1 MTDPAKSPM
10 HTMSETP
17 DGSLPPPDTSAER
30 IARVYAQAIIEAADR
45 KACREEVLA
54 ELGAFVHD
62 VLPKVPRAH
71 AILASPRVS
80 PEEKGALVDRIAAG
94 RMLPTTVHTLHVL
107 ARHGRLGLVA
117 DVLRAA
123 HLLADEMAGR
133 KQSMFTTAVPL
144 EAADRQRLVADVEQ
158 ALAVSLAATFTVNP
172 EIIGGLVVRIG
183 DTVYD
188 QSIATGLAR
197 LGGNLHR
204 RTIHE
209 IQHGR
214 DRLASA

>member
-1 MTDPAKSPM
+1 MP
-10 HTMSETP
+10 ETT
-17 DGSLPPPDTSAER
+17 DGSALPPDTSAER

-45 KACREEVLA
+45 KGCRAAVLD
-54 ELGAFVHD
+54 ELGSFVRD

-71 AILASPRVS
+71 AILASPKVS
-80 PEEKGALVDRIAAG
+80 PEEKGAIIDRIAAG

-107 ARHGRLGLVA
+107 ARHERLGLVA
-117 DVLRAA
+117 DVVRAA
-123 HLLADEMAGR
+123 HRLADEMAGR
-133 KQSMFTTAVPL
+133 KQATFTTAIPL
-144 EAADRQRLVADVEQ
+144 DETDRQQLIADVEG
-158 ALAVSLAATFTVNP
+158 ALAVSLAPSFTVDP

-197 LGGNLHR
+197 LGENLHR

-209 IQHGR
+209 IQHRR

>member
-1 MTDPAKSPM
+1 MM
-10 HTMSETP
+10 HDETN
-17 DGSLPPPDTSAER
+17 DGFAPPPDPSVER

-45 KACREEVLA
+45 KGCRDEVLD
-54 ELGAFVHD
+54 ELGSFVRD

-71 AILASPRVS
+71 DILASPKVS
-80 PEEKGALVDRIAAG
+80 AEEKGALIDRITAG

-117 DVLRAA
+117 DVARATRR
-123 HLLADEMAGR
+123 LADEMAGR
-133 KQSMFTTAVPL
+133 KPATFTTAMPL
-144 EAADRQRLVADVEQ
+144 DGDARSRIVGDVER
-158 ALAVSLAATFTVNP
+158 ALSLVLAPTFTVDP
-172 EIIGGLVVRIG
+172 DIIGGLVVRIG

-197 LGGNLHR
+197 LGENLHR

-209 IQHGR
+209 IQHRR

>member
-1 MTDPAKSPM
+1 M
-10 HTMSETP
+10 HTMPETT
-17 DGSLPPPDTSAER
+17 DGSALPTDTSAER

-45 KACREEVLA
+45 KGCRAAVLE
-54 ELGAFVHD
+54 ELGSFVRD

-71 AILASPRVS
+71 AILASPKVS
-80 PEEKGALVDRIAAG
+80 PEEKGALIDRIAAG
-94 RMLPTTVHTLHVL
+94 RMLPTTVHSLHVL
-107 ARHGRLGLVA
+107 ARHERLGLVA
-117 DVLRAA
+117 DVVRAA
-123 HLLADEMAGR
+123 HRLDDEMAGR
-133 KQSMFTTAVPL
+133 KQATFTTALPL
-144 EAADRQRLVADVEQ
+144 DDADRQRLVADVEG
-158 ALAVSLAATFTVNP
+158 ALAVSLAPTFTVDP

-197 LGGNLHR
+197 LGENLHR